1 MKITLMKGHVLD
13 CLKKIPNNS
22 IDCIITSPPYWG
34 LRKYPDSANVIW
46 DGDNNCQHEFN
57 KDNFCKKCGA
67 WYGQLG
73 LEPSL
78 DLYIEHLLQI
88 TKELKRVLKPSGV
101 MFWNHGDSYSG
112 PMGKRAGWSYVS
124 NLGTKKDGTAIIF
137 KPEYKLPRKCLNMQN
152 YRLALRMIEEQGW
165 ILRNI
170 IIWYKPNHLPESVKD
185 RFTKSYEP
193 IFMFVKE
200 EEYYFDLDSVREP
213 YKEDIDKIL
222 KKFGTPKNLNSID
235 EWKSKEVPL
244 GQKPKEIKKNII
256 LSYLEK
262 LSKYPEWNEIKND
275 KNSELEIGG
284 IGRFWSWQREVGRTI
299 NPLGKNPGDVWI
311 ISTQPFPEAHFAVFP
326 EELVRRCI
334 RAGCPK
340 NGVVLDPF
348 AGSGTTL
355 KVAIEERR
363 NAIGIEIVPE
373 YIEMIKRR
381 INWGKSLGVEYE
393 YLEEIE

>member
-1 MKITLMKGHVLD
+1 MKGHVLN
-13 CLKKIPNNS
+13 CLKKIPSNS
-22 IDCIITSPPYWG
+22 IDCIVTSPPYWG

-46 DGDNNCQHEFN
+46 DGDPNCQHKWEEQVS
-57 KDNFCKKCGA
+57 NFCKKCGA

-73 LEPSL
+73 LEPTL

-112 PMGKRAGWSYVS
+112 PMGKRAGWSCVS
-124 NLGTKKDGTAIIF
+124 NLGTKKDGTAIYF

-193 IFMFVKE
+193 IFMFVKKE
-200 EEYYFDLDSVREP
+200 KYYFDLDSVREP
-213 YKEDIDKIL
+213 YKEDINKIL
-222 KKFGTPKNLNSID
+222 KKWGAPEDLNRID
-235 EWKSKEVPL
+235 EWHSKEVPL
-244 GQKPKEIKKNII
+244 GQKPTEIKKNVI
-256 LSYLEK
+256 LSYLK
-262 LSKYPEWNEIKND
+262 RLSKYPEWNEVKND

-284 IGRFWSWQREVGRTI
+284 IGRFWAWQKEKGRAA
-299 NPLGKNPGDVWI
+299 NPLGKNPGDLWVI
-311 ISTQPFPEAHFAVFP
+311 PTQPFPEAHFATFP

-373 YIEMIKRR
+373 YVEMIKRR
-381 INWGKSLGVEYE
+381 INWGKGIGIEYE
-393 YLEEIE
+393 YVEEC